1 MRMVMKNVQV
11 KSEKKW
17 QVRFYITDRLDGADS
32 GLGLTTDFEVLA
44 ALKDNLVLEAALG
57 ALETEHN
64 LLGSLSLLVEDGLGL
79 TTETRLL
86 PVITA
91 LA

>member
-1 MRMVMKNVQV
+1 
-11 KSEKKW
+11 
-17 QVRFYITDRLDGADS
+17 
-32 GLGLTTDFEVLA
+32 VLA